1 MTKIREVERDF
12 EKMAQEAREKD
23 EYWVAA
29 AIYDFA
35 EQLHVAMV
43 ERKKSKA
50 DLAKAIGKSAPYITK
65 ILRGG
70 NFTIE
75 TMVRLSR
82 ALGYSLDVQMNRDL
96 FAGMSVSAPNL
107 LTFPVAAE
115 GTPGEASD
123 YSIAPDPM
131 QAMDH
136 GTQIFKGIG
145 YDPLA
150 NSA

>member
-12 EKMAQEAREKD
+12 EKMAQEAREKE

-35 EQLHVAMV
+35 EQLHGAMV
-43 ERKKSKA
+43 TRDKSKA
-50 DLAKAIGKSAPYITK
+50 ELAKAIGKSAPYITK

-82 ALGYSLDVQMNRDL
+82 ALGYSLEVQLVDAL
-96 FAGMSVSAPNL
+96 SLGKVELGPNIL
-107 LTFPVAAE
+107 DFRIASERGPYG
-115 GTPGEASD
+115 GTD
-123 YSIAPDPM
+123 YSRDVERSPAMAAPTK
-131 QAMDH
+131 AM
-136 GTQIFKGIG
+136 KEIG
-145 YDPLA
+145 YESLA